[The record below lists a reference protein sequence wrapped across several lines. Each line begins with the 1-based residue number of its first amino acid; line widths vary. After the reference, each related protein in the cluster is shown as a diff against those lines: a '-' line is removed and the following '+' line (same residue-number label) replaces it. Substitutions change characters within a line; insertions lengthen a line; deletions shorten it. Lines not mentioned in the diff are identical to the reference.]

1 MTLLEAV
8 KAGIIRVRRK
18 TWITPTAYLKLGYD
32 AQVGLYPVAHLYER
46 ETQKSIG
53 EPTPQVV
60 NSHDYWDDD
69 YEEYKGVR
77 DKDDTGDPLG
87 HVADKTADDFIRE
100 MDDAYS
106 MRDRSIRDS
115 IRKSPHRRQLEM
127 ARFPQRVVG
136 IAKDLEYYITRR
148 GLYDNDIAFERT
160 IERIEQ
166 DISCEFRK
174 CFGIDLIGLLS
185 GPDSDGDS
193 SK

>member
-8 KAGIIRVRRK
+8 KAGIIRVRRSV
-18 TWITPTAYLKLGYD
+18 WLDPHEYLKIGYD
-32 AQVGLYPVAHLYER
+32 AQVGLYQICHLYAR
-46 ETQKSIG
+46 DSQKHTG
-53 EPTPQVV
+53 DPTPLIV
-60 NSHDYWDDD
+60 NADDYWEDD

-100 MDDAYS
+100 MNDAYS

-115 IRKSPHRRQLEM
+115 IRKSPHRRQLEI

-136 IAKDLEYYITRR
+136 IAKDLECYITRR
-148 GLYDNDIAFERT
+148 GLYGNDITFERT

-166 DISCEFRK
+166 DISCEFRN

-185 GPDSDGDS
+185 GPEHDGDS